1 MIHPDQIELQKV
13 LRAVARGERIDA
25 DLAEKLAQKVTRD
38 TGGGLELQHWSIT
51 GSINN
56 PLDHLILKQLG
67 YREPMNH
74 LMAAGIAA
82 ESAVKEG
89 LLDHAKPIEAC
100 ANLALAKYD
109 RMTVMKPNINAEA
122 RAKKRAEI
130 PGMVSHA
137 INLLRP
143 LGKPEFLDGEQ
154 QKISI
159 TLTDVR
165 APLIGY
171 LDFFYP
177 EHGLIV
183 DLKTTGRMPSKIS
196 DAHARQGAVY
206 AAAKSNF
213 QMQFCYATAREA
225 KLMTQEDA
233 AQRIHEVAGIALHR
247 QRFFDLFTS
256 WEEAARHVSPDY
268 SSFYMSSPAMR
279 DAGRQVWGF

>member
-1 MIHPDQIELQKV
+1 MTDRIEMS
-13 LRAVARGERIDA
+13 
-25 DLAEKLAQKVTRD
+25 
-38 TGGGLELQHWSIT
+38 HWSVT

-67 YREPMNH
+67 HREPMNH
-74 LMAAGIAA
+74 LMAAGIAS
-82 ESAVKEG
+82 ESGVQAG
-89 LLDHAKPIEAC
+89 LLDHAKPIEDC
-100 ANLALAKYD
+100 VNLALAKYD
-109 RMTVMKPNINAEA
+109 RMTVMKPHINADA
-122 RAKKRAEI
+122 RAKKRTEI
-130 PGMVSHA
+130 PGMVGHA

-143 LGKPEFLDGEQ
+143 LGVPEFLNGEQ
-154 QKISI
+154 QKITIS
-159 TLTDVR
+159 LTDVR

-171 LDFFYP
+171 LDFYYP

-206 AAAKSNF
+206 SAAKSNF
-213 QMQFCYATAREA
+213 KMAFCYATTRES
-225 KLMTQEDA
+225 KLLTQEDA
-233 AQRIHEVAGIALHR
+233 SQRIHEVAGIALNR

-268 SSFYMSSPAMR
+268 SSFYMASPAMR